1 MLLKSD
7 RELKTGLKGTEFEL
21 LVPAN
26 NKDIAIK
33 AIKAGADAV
42 YIGYARYGARVQA
55 GNSMSDLLELI
66 EFAHQYRVKVY
77 VTLNT
82 ILKDEEI
89 KNVEK
94 LIWHLYTIKADGI
107 IIQDMGILNLKL
119 PPIPIIASTQC
130 HNNTIEKINF
140 LEKTGFKRVILPR
153 ETSLREIKEIRKNTK
168 VELESF
174 IHGALCVS
182 YSGQCYLSYAIG
194 RRSANRGECAQPCR
208 KKYSLKDANG
218 NFIIKNKY
226 LLSLKDFN
234 LSDYL
239 EELIF
244 AGVSSFKIEGRLK
257 NEAYVVNTTAYYR
270 QALDKILENYGLK
283 RSSIGQSE
291 YDFEPNLHKTF
302 NRGFTTFNIT
312 EDKKDL
318 ATIDYNSS
326 IGEFIGVV
334 QHVKKNYFSLN
345 SNILNN
351 GDGICFFNDEKELVG
366 TNINKTDGNIVYPAS
381 IKGIK
386 EGLKIYRNYNKDF
399 DDKIKNSNISRKIP
413 VSIRMRETDEFYAFF
428 IEDEEK
434 NCATL
439 LETKMYEVALNKEK
453 ALNTLEIQLSKSG
466 NTEFK
471 ISNCNIKLETIPFIN
486 VARINEIRRL
496 LMDKLRKIRRRNYKY
511 EKRKTKI
518 FKVDYPVRVIDYK
531 TNVYN
536 QFAQKF
542 YEERGCFVN
551 EKALETQ
558 KNVVDKEVMISKYC
572 IKKQL
577 GICTKQMPIKKYPEP
592 FVLIDEFNKEYPV
605 EFNCKDC
612 VMKIRTGN

>member
-7 RELKTGLKGTEFEL
+7 RELKIGLKATEFEL

-42 YIGYARYGARVQA
+42 YIGYSRYGARVQA
-55 GNSMSDLLELI
+55 GNSMSDLVDLI

-82 ILKDEEI
+82 ILKDDEI

-119 PPIPIIASTQC
+119 PPIPVIASTQC
-130 HNNTIEKINF
+130 HNNTVEKVKF
-140 LEKTGFKRVILPR
+140 LEQTGFKRVILPR
-153 ETSLREIKEIRKNTK
+153 ETSLREIKEITKNTNI
-168 VELESF
+168 EIETF

-194 RRSANRGECAQPCR
+194 KRSANRGECAQPCR
-208 KKYSLKDANG
+208 KKYSLKDATG
-218 NFIIKNKY
+218 KYIVKNKY

-257 NEAYVVNTTAYYR
+257 NESYVVNTTAYYR
-270 QALDKILENYGLK
+270 RALDKILDNYGLK
-283 RSSIGQSE
+283 RASIGQSE
-291 YDFEPNLHKTF
+291 YDFEPNLYKTF
-302 NRGFTTFNIT
+302 NRGYTTFNIN

-334 QHVKKNYFSLN
+334 QNVKKNYFALN
-345 SNILNN
+345 TNILNN
-351 GDGICFFNDEKELVG
+351 GDGICFFNEEKELIG
-366 TNINKTDGNIVYPAS
+366 TNINKTEGNIVYPAS

-386 EGLKIYRNYNKDF
+386 AGLKIYRNYNKDF
-399 DDKIKNSNISRKIP
+399 DNKIKNSNVSRKIP
-413 VSIRMRETDEFYAFF
+413 VNIRMRETDNYYLFF

-439 LETKMYEVALNKEK
+439 LELKNYEPALNTNK

-471 ISNCNIKLETIPFIN
+471 IESCNIKIKTIPFIN
-486 VARINEIRRL
+486 VAKINELRRL
-496 LMDKLRKIRRRNYKY
+496 LMDKLRKIRRNNYK
-511 EKRKTKI
+511 
-518 FKVDYPVRVIDYK
+518 
-531 TNVYN
+531 
-536 QFAQKF
+536 
-542 YEERGCFVN
+542 
-551 EKALETQ
+551 
-558 KNVVDKEVMISKYC
+558 
-572 IKKQL
+572 
-577 GICTKQMPIKKYPEP
+577 
-592 FVLIDEFNKEYPV
+592 
-605 EFNCKDC
+605 
-612 VMKIRTGN
+612 